1 MDLEKQIKQ
10 IREEMESNALQAI
23 GNIPQFGSKGVLLG
37 DGLPREPAKF
47 TMTGHRQKVT
57 KIIVHPFYNI
67 VASSSEDASIRLW
80 DFE

>member
-10 IREEMESNALQAI
+10 LREEMESNALQAI

-47 TMTGHRQKVT
+47 TMTGHR
-57 KIIVHPFYNI
+57 
-67 VASSSEDASIRLW
+67 
-80 DFE
+80 